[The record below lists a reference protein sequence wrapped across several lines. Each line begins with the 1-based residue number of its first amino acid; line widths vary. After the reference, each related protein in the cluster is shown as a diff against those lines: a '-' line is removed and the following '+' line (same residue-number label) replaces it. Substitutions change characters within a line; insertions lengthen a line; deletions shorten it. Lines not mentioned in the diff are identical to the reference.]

1 MSRHS
6 AWSWSIPLLLTLQLG
21 LLWIQGAQ
29 LHRQNQL
36 LRALRSD
43 VQDLADSLD
52 NGPDQADPQDG
63 RDTLPLHRPDSAQP
77 RLQRVAL
84 RTFQADPDAASKE
97 AEKELEA
104 SRESAKKAVKEA
116 REDQSKLSFTDN
128 ARKAEEARKL
138 QGATNAWQRWSLA
151 ALGVLCLAWIV
162 RAWLRR
168 R

>member
-1 MSRHS
+1 MPRRS
-6 AWSWSIPLLLTLQLG
+6 AMSWSIPLLLALQLG
-21 LLWIQGAQ
+21 MLWIQGAQ

-63 RDTLPLHRPDSAQP
+63 SDVLPLHRLHTQP
-77 RLQRVAL
+77 HLQRVAL
-84 RTFQADPDAASKE
+84 HTFQTDPDAASKE

-104 SRESAKKAVKEA
+104 SRDSARKAVKEA
-116 REDQSKLSFTDN
+116 REDQSKLSFADN
-128 ARKAEEARKL
+128 ARKAEEAQKL
-138 QGATNAWQRWSLA
+138 QGATNAWHRWSLA
-151 ALGVLCLAWIV
+151 ALGVLCLAWLI

>member
-1 MSRHS
+1 MPRRS
-6 AWSWSIPLLLTLQLG
+6 ALSWSIPLLLALQLG
-21 LLWIQGAQ
+21 MLWIQGAQ

-43 VQDLADSLD
+43 VQNLADSLD

-63 RDTLPLHRPDSAQP
+63 SDVLPLHRPQAQP
-77 RLQRVAL
+77 RFQRVAL

-104 SRESAKKAVKEA
+104 SRESARKAVKEA

-128 ARKAEEARKL
+128 ARKAEEAQKL
-138 QGATNAWQRWSLA
+138 QGATNAWHRWSLI
-151 ALGVLCLAWIV
+151 ALGVLCLAWMV

>member
-1 MSRHS
+1 MPRRS
-6 AWSWSIPLLLTLQLG
+6 ALSWSIPLLLALQLG
-21 LLWIQGAQ
+21 MLWIQGAQ

-63 RDTLPLHRPDSAQP
+63 SDVLPLHRLHTQP
-77 RLQRVAL
+77 HLQRVAL
-84 RTFQADPDAASKE
+84 HTFQTDPDAASKE

-104 SRESAKKAVKEA
+104 SRDSARKAVKEA
-116 REDQSKLSFTDN
+116 REDQSKLSFADN
-128 ARKAEEARKL
+128 ARKAEEAQKL
-138 QGATNAWQRWSLA
+138 QGATNAWHRWSLA
-151 ALGVLCLAWIV
+151 ALGVLCLAWLI